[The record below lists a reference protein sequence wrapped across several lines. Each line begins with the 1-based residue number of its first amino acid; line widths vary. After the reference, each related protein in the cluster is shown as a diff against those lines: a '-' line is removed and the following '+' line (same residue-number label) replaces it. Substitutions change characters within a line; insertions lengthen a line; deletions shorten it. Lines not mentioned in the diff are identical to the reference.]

1 MKSWEWLYKE
11 HVLPH
16 IICHDCSRD
25 QDASFCGGP
34 WRLRLSA
41 AARWPPCLSGLLTW
55 CSHPP
60 APTLQPCSP
69 AARWARRTHA
79 PRKAISPL
87 SAVSHR
93 KKTNS
98 SLFGYPE
105 SDISLSQ
112 TFPDS
117 HPPSGGLGS
126 NIVIKLEMLQDA
138 FLKGMF
144 QKKII
149 KCNKHSHCMKKK
161 YIYDL
166 YVQDNDFLWSKRTP
180 L

>member
-16 IICHDCSRD
+16 IICRNSSRD
-25 QDASFCGGP
+25 GDAGFCGGP

-41 AARWPPCLSGLLTW
+41 AARWPPCLPGPLTQ
-55 CSHPP
+55 CRHPP
-60 APTLQPCSP
+60 APILQPC
-69 AARWARRTHA
+69 R
-79 PRKAISPL
+79 RKATSPV

-112 TFPDS
+112 TSPDL

-126 NIVIKLEMLQDA
+126 NIGIKPEMLQDA

-149 KCNKHSHCMKKK
+149 KYKKHSLCMKKK

-166 YVQDNDFLWSKRTP
+166 SVQDNDFLWSKRTP